1 MNQRIR
7 VGVLRGGPSSE
18 YEISLQTGGNVLKS
32 LREKLSD
39 RYQAHDIL
47 IDTEGNWHI
56 DGMPTVPADLTV
68 RLDVAFN
75 ALHGS
80 YGEDGTVQ
88 HIFET
93 HGLPFTGS
101 GSLASAVGM
110 NKSLSRKV
118 FQDQGLKV
126 ALGKE
131 ISSED
136 IQNNIQVVAHELFRS
151 FPIPAVVKP
160 VSAGSSVGVSIVRT
174 QTELV
179 KALVDAAQHGSNVL
193 IEEYIDGTEVTV
205 GVIEGFRNQSVY
217 VLPVVEIVPQTTF
230 FDYEAKY
237 KGKSEEIVPARLTHK
252 IKQELSQLAEKAHK
266 ALGLR
271 HYSRSDFI
279 IHPRRGIYIL
289 ETNTLPGLTNESL
302 VPKAL
307 RAVGSD
313 THELVDHLI
322 QRALADISR

>member
-1 MNQRIR
+1 MNHLIR

-32 LREKLSD
+32 LRDKFSD
-39 RYQAHDIL
+39 RYQTHDIL
-47 IDTEGNWHI
+47 IDRQGNWHI
-56 DGMPTVPADLTV
+56 DGMPTVPGDLSA
-68 RLDVAFN
+68 RIDVAFN

-110 NKSLSRKV
+110 NKSLSRKA

-131 ISSED
+131 IASED
-136 IQNNIQVVAHELFRS
+136 IRNNLERVAHELFRS

-174 QTELV
+174 QRELIQ
-179 KALVDAAQHGSNVL
+179 ALEEAARHGSNVL

-205 GVIEGFRNQSVY
+205 GVIEGFRDQLMY
-217 VLPVVEIVPQTTF
+217 ILPVVEIVPQTAF

-237 KGKSEEIVPARLTHK
+237 KGKSEEIVPARLAHK
-252 IKQELSQLAEKAHK
+252 IKVELAHLAEKAHK

-289 ETNTLPGLTNESL
+289 ETNTLPGLTSESL

-313 THELVDHLI
+313 THELVHHLI
-322 QRALADISR
+322 QRALEGTTR